1 MFVDRPLLARIVRHV
16 VATVERS
23 PAKPDPFPHAFF
35 EGIFPD
41 DLYRTVLEAWPTEDA
56 FATASRRHHVDE
68 YGGSTRRR
76 MNLVEKS
83 LAELPIGV
91 RRVWTTLRAAV
102 GAQEVKRAVFEKLA
116 DGLARRFGTAASGA
130 AAVPAFPRGTLYSE
144 KQGYRIAPHP
154 DTREKIVTMQFAFPT
169 DDRMRHVGTEFY
181 SRSVNPLHWLREP
194 RGFTI
199 REAMPFLPNCAYA
212 FSVLN
217 TIGLKSWH
225 GRCKIDSI
233 DGDRNSMLHIWYATP
248 DESHPELDGYF
259 AESEPLRHAA

>member
-16 VATVERS
+16 VTTVERT
-23 PAKPDPFPHAFF
+23 PTKTDPFPHVFF

-41 DLYRTVLEAWPTEDA
+41 DLYRDAIAAWPGAEA
-56 FATASRRHHVDE
+56 FAGASRRHHVDE

-83 LAELPIGV
+83 LADLPAGA
-91 RRVWTTLRAAV
+91 RRTWTTLRAAI
-102 GAQEVKRAVFEKLA
+102 GSPDVKRAVFRKLA
-116 DGLARRFGTAASGA
+116 DGLVRRFGTAASDA
-130 AAVPAFPRGTLYSE
+130 TAVPAFPRGTLYSE

-169 DDRMRHVGTEFY
+169 DNRMEHVGTEFY

-194 RGFTI
+194 RGFI
-199 REAMPFLPNCAYA
+199 VREAMPFLPNCAYA

-233 DGDRNSMLHIWYATP
+233 EGDRNSLLHIWYATP
-248 DESHPELDGYF
+248 DESHTELEGYF
-259 AESEPLRHAA
+259 AEAEPIRRAA